1 MNIKLLEKY
10 ENKVKVSINGVIQW
24 LTTEEWNKLI
34 DDHNNKILEI
44 KKWSYEQSKLD
55 KYKILF
61 EIEKL
66 KQNGKWEKILNE
78 WKSNKTKF

>member
-10 ENKVKVSINGVIQW
+10 ENKVKVSIDGVIQW
-24 LTTEEWNKLI
+24 LTTEEWNNI
-34 DDHNNKILEI
+34 INQHNEKILKI

-66 KQNGKWEKILNE
+66 KKNGEWDKII
-78 WKSNKTKF
+78 KSAKIKFWRW